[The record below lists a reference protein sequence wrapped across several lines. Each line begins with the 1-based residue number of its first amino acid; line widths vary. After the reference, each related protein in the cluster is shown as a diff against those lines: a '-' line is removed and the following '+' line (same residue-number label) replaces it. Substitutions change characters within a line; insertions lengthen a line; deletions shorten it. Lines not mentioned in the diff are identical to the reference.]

1 MALGAGADL
10 IIRIATKGADLASAQ
25 MKKLG
30 ATSGTTGKHL
40 GKLGKITA
48 GVTAV
53 GFIALAKG
61 VTEAVQAFTE
71 FDSKMTQSLAIM
83 NTTVQEQ
90 EAMVRAA
97 QEVASTTTISA
108 NQSAEAFFF
117 LASAGLDA
125 EQSINALPQVAK
137 FAQAGMFDM
146 ATATDLATDAQ
157 SALGLTVQDAQQN
170 MQNLTRVTDVLV
182 KANTLANAS
191 VQQFSEALTTKA
203 GAALKVV
210 NKDIEEGVAVLAVFA
225 DRGVKGAEA
234 GDKLNQVLRDIPR
247 ATAKNSEEF
256 AKLGLQMFD
265 AEGNMK
271 NVADIIEE
279 LDAVLG
285 PMSDELKA
293 STLDQLGL
301 NRGVADAVKILSGT
315 TDQIREYEEALRD
328 AGGTTEEV
336 ANKQLDTLQAELDI
350 LSNKWNILLT
360 DIGKDFEGTAR
371 QTVGL
376 FDRLIQSIIDYRKA
390 VAEREP
396 IKQYSYE
403 LRTVSREYA
412 DGIVRVKRLVQVTK
426 DLEKSHDDERDAVE
440 SYIAGLTDL
449 RKSKEEVVDTT
460 QDEIDAE
467 EELAKTREEE
477 SLGALNK
484 VYSAYQKMNKIKE
497 NITDLENEEKKA
509 LKNLN
514 KEMNDEKG
522 IISRRD
528 YALEQLNKE
537 KEKSKEVTAEEQLA
551 IERQKEAIQKLLEV
565 EDRSKVQ
572 NLELQVA
579 QQRLTELIKDSTS
592 ATQAEEQAQ
601 REYQRALDDLE
612 KQQEKIKKAQEEY
625 RQAQEDLAKATANST
640 ENLLAMAIAKKELDD
655 AIADAQAIGALE
667 EGIRQMV
674 ANVGGD
680 LDKLKASFQSIFNM
694 SGKKISPFTS
704 TPSVPT
710 SPQTGGVK
718 FPASGGAEVPKGGFT
733 DVGGGVAR
741 YGNTNIITVNPQALL
756 GTPQDIEEAVARALQ
771 EGARRGINVAF

>member
-1 MALGAGADL
+1 
-10 IIRIATKGADLASAQ
+10 
-25 MKKLG
+25 
-30 ATSGTTGKHL
+30 
-40 GKLGKITA
+40 
-48 GVTAV
+48 
-53 GFIALAKG
+53 
-61 VTEAVQAFTE
+61 
-71 FDSKMTQSLAIM
+71 
-83 NTTVQEQ
+83 
-90 EAMVRAA
+90 
-97 QEVASTTTISA
+97 
-108 NQSAEAFFF
+108 
-117 LASAGLDA
+117 
-125 EQSINALPQVAK
+125 
-137 FAQAGMFDM
+137 
-146 ATATDLATDAQ
+146 
-157 SALGLTVQDAQQN
+157 
-170 MQNLTRVTDVLV
+170 
-182 KANTLANAS
+182 
-191 VQQFSEALTTKA
+191 
-203 GAALKVV
+203 
-210 NKDIEEGVAVLAVFA
+210 
-225 DRGVKGAEA
+225 
-234 GDKLNQVLRDIPR
+234 
-247 ATAKNSEEF
+247 
-256 AKLGLQMFD
+256 
-265 AEGNMK
+265 
-271 NVADIIEE
+271 
-279 LDAVLG
+279 
-285 PMSDELKA
+285 
-293 STLDQLGL
+293 
-301 NRGVADAVKILSGT
+301 
-315 TDQIREYEEALRD
+315 
-328 AGGTTEEV
+328 
-336 ANKQLDTLQAELDI
+336 
-350 LSNKWNILLT
+350 
-360 DIGKDFEGTAR
+360 
-371 QTVGL
+371 
-376 FDRLIQSIIDYRKA
+376 
-390 VAEREP
+390 
-396 IKQYSYE
+396 
-403 LRTVSREYA
+403 
-412 DGIVRVKRLVQVTK
+412 
-426 DLEKSHDDERDAVE
+426 
-440 SYIAGLTDL
+440 
-449 RKSKEEVVDTT
+449 
-460 QDEIDAE
+460 
-467 EELAKTREEE
+467 
-477 SLGALNK
+477 
-484 VYSAYQKMNKIKE
+484 MNKIKE

-514 KEMNDEKG
+514 KEMNAEKG

-537 KEKSKEVTAEEQLA
+537 KEKSKEVTVEEQLA

-733 DVGGGVAR
+733 DVGGGLAR